1 METNTPSKRP
11 SLFRQLLGAVGGAAI
26 ALVLYQA
33 YKVGSPVVTAWLVAP
48 QSQIAA
54 EHPGT
59 ARANRE
65 VSEYEFSRLTAKAQE
80 IYKRFAAEPGP
91 QAEISRTGI
100 EVTQPITASSSSI
113 AHVDLAD
120 LTAQSSASSLAAS
133 SSASSE
139 AAVSSVS
146 SISSIA
152 VEPVVEPVV
161 ADAASS
167 ARARAEMQLQAKLA
181 GKNLPSSGIG
191 TSLVAAVAFGTATL
205 LRKKRS
211 SR

>member
-11 SLFRQLLGAVGGAAI
+11 SLFKQLLGAVGGAAI
-26 ALVLYQA
+26 ALVLYQG

-48 QSQIAA
+48 QSQIDAA
-54 EHPGT
+54 HPGT
-59 ARANRE
+59 VRANRE

-100 EVTQPITASSSSI
+100 EVTQPFAASSSSI

-146 SISSIA
+146 SIA
-152 VEPVVEPVV
+152 VEPLV

-167 ARARAEMQLQAKLA
+167 ARARAEPQLQAKLA

-191 TSLVAAVAFGTATL
+191 TSLAAAAAFGAAMA

-211 SR
+211 AR

>member
-1 METNTPSKRP
+1 MIPSHTMETNTQPKRP

-26 ALVLYQA
+26 ALVLYQT

-59 ARANRE
+59 VRANTE
-65 VSEYEFSRLTAKAQE
+65 VSEYKFNRMAAKAQE

-100 EVTQPITASSSSI
+100 EVTQPIAASSSSI

-120 LTAQSSASSLAAS
+120 LTAQSSSSSLAAS

-139 AAVSSVS
+139 AALSSAS
-146 SISSIA
+146 SA
-152 VEPVVEPVV
+152 AVEPVV

-167 ARARAEMQLQAKLA
+167 ARARAETQLQTKLA

-191 TSLVAAVAFGTATL
+191 ISLVAAVAFGAAAA
-205 LRKKRS
+205 LRKKRG